1 MITIITILN
10 HISGEI
16 QLSAMSVKNI
26 IQIMTDREG
35 NRILS
40 VGYYPTRGVN
50 GGVWKIVCQFGCMS
64 IALEYCHL
72 YSFGSLGSY
81 ETLQ

>member
-1 MITIITILN
+1 
-10 HISGEI
+10 
-16 QLSAMSVKNI
+16 
-26 IQIMTDREG
+26 MTDNEG

-40 VGYYPTRGVN
+40 VGYDPTRGVN

-64 IALEYCHL
+64 IAQEYCHL